1 MANWQAL
8 VLPHASDECLY
19 RRIVLAI
26 QVRQGGVVNAVVGYG
41 RVCAL
46 DEQEGS

>member
-26 QVRQGGVVNAVVGYG
+26 QVRQGGVVVNAVVRYG
-41 RVCAL
+41 RFCAL
-46 DEQEGS
+46 DE